1 VVTGDLRDR
10 NDMPTLKRPSTQKE
24 IQAFRRLTL
33 VEGALKSIAAHGLHG
48 TTVQTISE
56 SSGSSRGLVNHYF
69 KNKDELIVAAYRHLA
84 DEWESRVS
92 AFMRESGK
100 PAETRL
106 KALATASF
114 HADVLDPKW
123 LKAYLAFWSEAQH
136 SPSLHNVNRE
146 VNTHYRA
153 AVTRLFARAGAE
165 TGCAIDAE
173 SAAIGLLA
181 LIDGLWLQLA
191 VQTADLDS
199 SSAQATCHT
208 YIDRLLM
215 PIAR

>member
-1 VVTGDLRDR
+1 
-10 NDMPTLKRPSTQKE
+10 MSMLKRPSTQKE
-24 IQAFRRLTL
+24 IQVFRRLAL
-33 VEGALKSIAAHGLHG
+33 VEGALQSIATHGLHG

-56 SSGSSRGLVNHYF
+56 LSGSSRGLVNHYF

-84 DEWESRVS
+84 GEWENRVS

-100 PAETRL
+100 SAETRL

-136 SPSLHNVNRE
+136 SDSLRDVNRD
-146 VNTHYRA
+146 VNTHYRD
-153 AVTRLFARAGAE
+153 AVTRLFARAGQE
-165 TGCAIDAE
+165 KCCAVDAE
-173 SAAIGLLA
+173 NAAIGLLA

-191 VQTADLDS
+191 VHTADLDS
-199 SSAQATCHT
+199 SRAQATCHT

-215 PIAR
+215 PVAG